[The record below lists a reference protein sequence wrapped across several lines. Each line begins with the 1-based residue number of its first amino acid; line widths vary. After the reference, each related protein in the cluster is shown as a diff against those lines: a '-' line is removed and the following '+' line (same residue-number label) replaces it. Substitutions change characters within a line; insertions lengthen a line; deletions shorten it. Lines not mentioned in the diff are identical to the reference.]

1 MKIRRTSLS
10 ISMPEEFADE
20 VKAYVAKHQMKIS
33 DFVVS
38 AIKDAMRKD
47 ASHNN

>member
-1 MKIRRTSLS
+1 
-10 ISMPEEFADE
+10 MPEEFADE

-33 DFVVS
+33 DFVVG